1 MENKLLE
8 IDLNEADE
16 YDFDDFTQNLEYVLF
31 EYKIEFPVTLEAVA
45 SNWRGQTGY
54 AEAENQSDL
63 IDKISSFD
71 PSYVELCINTSNL
84 PAKIERLPRK
94 NMIHEYNPKT
104 KKYSQIIVKNITT
117 KESMDKVWSLGT
129 NDGLG
134 EINSYMLTLQEAI
147 DMIKP
152 AIEEDGYNKN
162 GLYIFRNIRE
172 PEIVDEDLY
181 PLYFT
186 LYTHDVPMGFRMN
199 LKKSGEND
207 G

>member
-16 YDFDDFTQNLEYVLF
+16 YDFDDFTQNLEYELF
-31 EYKIEFPVTLEAVA
+31 EHKIEFPITLEAVA

-54 AEAENQSDL
+54 AEAESQSDL
-63 IDKISSFD
+63 INKISSFD

-94 NMIHEYNPKT
+94 NMIHEYNPET
-104 KKYSQIIVKNITT
+104 KKYSQIIVKNITE
-117 KESMDKVWSLGT
+117 KESTDKIWSLGT
-129 NDGLG
+129 NDGL
-134 EINSYMLTLQEAI
+134 EEVNSYMLTLQEAI

-152 AIEEDGYNKN
+152 AIKEDGYNEN
-162 GLYIFRNIRE
+162 DLYIFRNIQE
-172 PEIVDEDLY
+172 PEAVDNDLY
-181 PLYFT
+181 PLYFKI
-186 LYTHDVPMGFRMN
+186 YTHDVPMGFRMN
-199 LKKSGEND
+199 LKKSGENN

>member
-8 IDLNEADE
+8 INLNETTE
-16 YDFDDFTQNLEYVLF
+16 YDFDDFTQNLEYELF
-31 EYKIEFPVTLEAVA
+31 EHKIKFPVTLEAVA

-63 IDKISSFD
+63 MSKILSFD
-71 PSYVELCINTSNL
+71 PSYAELCINTSNL

-94 NMIHEYNPKT
+94 NMIHEYNPET

-117 KESMDKVWSLGT
+117 KESMSKVWSLGA
-129 NDGLG
+129 NDGLS

-152 AIEEDGYNKN
+152 AIEKDGYNKN
-162 GLYIFRNIRE
+162 DLYIFRNIQE
-172 PEIVDEDLY
+172 PEIVDNELY

-186 LYTHDVPMGFRMN
+186 IYTHDVPMGFRMN
-199 LKKSGEND
+199 LRKSGV
-207 G
+207 

>member
-1 MENKLLE
+1 MKNKLLE
-8 IDLNEADE
+8 INLNKADE
-16 YDFDDFTQNLEYVLF
+16 FEFEDFTQNLEYEFF
-31 EYKIEFPVTLEAVA
+31 EHKIEFPVILEAVA

-54 AEAENQSDL
+54 AEAEHQSDL
-63 IDKISSFD
+63 MSKISSFD

-104 KKYSQIIVKNITT
+104 KKYSKIIVKNITT

-129 NDGLG
+129 NDGLS
-134 EINSYMLTLQEAI
+134 EINSYMITLQEAI

-162 GLYIFRNIRE
+162 DLYIFRNIQE
-172 PEIVDEDLY
+172 PEIIDEDSY

-186 LYTHDVPMGFRMN
+186 IYTHDVPMGFRMN
-199 LKKSGEND
+199 LKKSGENNS
-207 G
+207 

>member
-16 YDFDDFTQNLEYVLF
+16 YDFDDFTQNLEYELF
-31 EYKIEFPVTLEAVA
+31 EHKIKFPVTLEAVA

-54 AEAENQSDL
+54 AEAKNQSDL
-63 IDKISSFD
+63 MSKISSFD
-71 PSYVELCINTSNL
+71 PSYAELYINTSNL

-94 NMIHEYNPKT
+94 NIIHEYNPET

-117 KESMDKVWSLGT
+117 KESMDKVWSLGA
-129 NDGLG
+129 NDGLS

-162 GLYIFRNIRE
+162 DLYIFRNIQE
-172 PEIVDEDLY
+172 PEVVDNDLY

-186 LYTHDVPMGFRMN
+186 IYTHDVPMGFRMN
-199 LKKSGEND
+199 LKKSGENN

>member
-1 MENKLLE
+1 MKNKLLE

-31 EYKIEFPVTLEAVA
+31 EYKIEFPITLEAVA

-63 IDKISSFD
+63 MSKISSFD
-71 PSYVELCINTSNL
+71 PSYAELYINTSNL

-94 NMIHEYNPKT
+94 NMIHEYNTET
-104 KKYSQIIVKNITT
+104 KKYSQIIVKNITE
-117 KESMDKVWSLGT
+117 KESNDKVWSIGA
-129 NDGLG
+129 NEGLS

-152 AIEEDGYNKN
+152 AIEEDGYSEND
-162 GLYIFRNIRE
+162 LYIFRNIQE
-172 PEIVDEDLY
+172 PEIVDNDLY
-181 PLYFT
+181 PLYFKI
-186 LYTHDVPMGFRMN
+186 YTHDVPMGFRMN
-199 LKKSGEND
+199 LKKSGENN

>member
-1 MENKLLE
+1 MKNKLLE
-8 IDLNEADE
+8 INLNEVDE
-16 YDFDDFTQNLEYVLF
+16 FEFEDFTQNLEYEFF
-31 EYKIEFPVTLEAVA
+31 EHKIEFPVILEAVA

-54 AEAENQSDL
+54 AEAEHQSDL
-63 IDKISSFD
+63 MSKISSFD

-104 KKYSQIIVKNITT
+104 KKYSKIIVKNITT

-129 NDGLG
+129 NDGLS
-134 EINSYMLTLQEAI
+134 EINSYMITLQEAI

-162 GLYIFRNIRE
+162 DLYIFRNIQE
-172 PEIVDEDLY
+172 PEIIDEDSY

-186 LYTHDVPMGFRMN
+186 IYTHDVPMGFRMN
-199 LKKSGEND
+199 LKKSGENNS
-207 G
+207 

>member
-1 MENKLLE
+1 MKNKLLE
-8 IDLNEADE
+8 IDLNEADD
-16 YDFDDFTQNLEYVLF
+16 YDFDDFTQNLEYELL

-54 AEAENQSDL
+54 AEAKNQSDL

-104 KKYSQIIVKNITT
+104 KKYSQIIVENITT

-129 NDGLG
+129 NDGFG
-134 EINSYMLTLQEAI
+134 EINSYMLTLQEAV

-152 AIEEDGYNKN
+152 AIEEDGYNEN
-162 GLYIFRNIRE
+162 DLYIFRNIQE
-172 PEIVDEDLY
+172 PEIADSDIY

-199 LKKSGEND
+199 LKKSKD
-207 G
+207 KI

>member
-1 MENKLLE
+1 MKNKLLE
-8 IDLNEADE
+8 IDLNETTE
-16 YDFDDFTQNLEYVLF
+16 YDFDDFTQNLEYELF
-31 EYKIEFPVTLEAVA
+31 EHKIKFPVTLEAVA

-54 AEAENQSDL
+54 AEAKNQSDL
-63 IDKISSFD
+63 MSKISSFD
-71 PSYVELCINTSNL
+71 PSYAELYINTSNL
-84 PAKIERLPRK
+84 SAKIERLPRK

-147 DMIKP
+147 DMINP
-152 AIEEDGYNKN
+152 AIEEDGYDKN
-162 GLYIFRNIRE
+162 DLYIFRDIQE
-172 PEIVDEDLY
+172 PEIADEDSY

-186 LYTHDVPMGFRMN
+186 IYTHDVPMGFRMN
-199 LKKSGEND
+199 LKKSGENN

>member
-1 MENKLLE
+1 MKNKLLE

-31 EYKIEFPVTLEAVA
+31 EYKIEFPVALKAVA

-54 AEAENQSDL
+54 AEAKNQSDL

-71 PSYVELCINTSNL
+71 PSYVELCINTS
-84 PAKIERLPRK
+84 
-94 NMIHEYNPKT
+94 
-104 KKYSQIIVKNITT
+104 
-117 KESMDKVWSLGT
+117 SL
-129 NDGLG
+129 
-134 EINSYMLTLQEAI
+134 
-147 DMIKP
+147 
-152 AIEEDGYNKN
+152 EEPG
-162 GLYIFRNIRE
+162 
-172 PEIVDEDLY
+172 IVDEDSY

-186 LYTHDVPMGFRMN
+186 IYTHDVPMGFRMN

>member
-8 IDLNEADE
+8 INLDEADD
-16 YDFDDFTQNLEYVLF
+16 YDLDDFTQNLEYELF
-31 EYKIEFPVTLEAVA
+31 EHKIEFPVMLEAVA

-54 AEAENQSDL
+54 AEAESQSDL
-63 IDKISSFD
+63 MNKISSFD
-71 PSYVELCINTSNL
+71 PSYVKLCINTSNL
-84 PAKIERLPRK
+84 PAKLERLPRK

-104 KKYSQIIVKNITT
+104 KKYSQIIVKNITE
-117 KESMDKVWSLGT
+117 KESIDKVWSLGT

-134 EINSYMLTLQEAI
+134 EVNSYMLTLQETI

-162 GLYIFRNIRE
+162 DLYIFRNIQE
-172 PEIVDEDLY
+172 PEIVDEDSY

-199 LKKSGEND
+199 LKKSGESD